1 MHLLHL
7 WKPNQNTIKAL
18 KAVLNQ
24 LSELFRGAENNKAVK
39 LSQSIPLCDSCPHGN
54 SSYNKENVAKYKA
67 QKEAKKGQT
76 VSGTPQ
82 NTPAPKEQARQQ
94 NQNSSFAIP
103 NQQSVSFAIPNQPNT
118 SFAVPNQQTPQAI
131 PQNQPQAKYQNTQQE
146 QPKVHQQAYVSHV
159 QPVSQGY
166 ESQNSYT
173 EVPNNFGYTTVL
185 GGNSEG
191 KTAVL
196 SDMPAG
202 GEAPSV
208 KKPYIIRV
216 RNNERIPVSKEFFR
230 IGTEKNYVDY
240 YIGDN
245 SYISRGHASL
255 VSKDGRFFIID
266 NNSRN
271 HTYVNGSL
279 ITSSTE
285 FELKSGDTF
294 KLANEE
300 FEFKLF

>member
-1 MHLLHL
+1 M
-7 WKPNQNTIKAL
+7 
-18 KAVLNQ
+18 
-24 LSELFRGAENNKAVK
+24 
-39 LSQSIPLCDSCPHGN
+39 
-54 SSYNKENVAKYKA
+54 
-67 QKEAKKGQT
+67 
-76 VSGTPQ
+76 
-82 NTPAPKEQARQQ
+82 
-94 NQNSSFAIP
+94 
-103 NQQSVSFAIPNQPNT
+103 
-118 SFAVPNQQTPQAI
+118 
-131 PQNQPQAKYQNTQQE
+131 
-146 QPKVHQQAYVSHV
+146 
-159 QPVSQGY
+159 SQGY